1 MCLLENGPDKKLA
14 LIRHFFNLSTFSLHF
29 IFVPWVAEKVVKTR
43 GAGVST
49 WPFGWPCHTLSL
61 GVSSLTGQSRVGIG
75 LQNVKN
81 VVGSRLQLES

>member
-1 MCLLENGPDKKLA
+1 MCLLENGLDKKLA

-49 WPFGWPCHTLSL
+49 WPPGWPCHTLSL
-61 GVSSLTGQSRVGIG
+61 GVSSLTGQFDIFG
-75 LQNVKN
+75 
-81 VVGSRLQLES
+81 E